1 MNNDNWSFKFGEDC
15 VIIDFSN
22 DRVIV
27 NGLILTYR
35 SGYFGR
41 LIKVQRAIYMVIGVL
56 EQYGSIV
63 NSETTNLLLRT
74 FDELIERIKKEG
86 VKDYSEKLADKL
98 TDLLQD
104 MGYNCEV
111 Y

>member
-1 MNNDNWSFKFGEDC
+1 MNNDNWIFKFEEDS
-15 VIIDFSN
+15 VIVDFSN

-27 NGLILTYR
+27 NGLILIYR

-41 LIKVQRAIYMVIGVL
+41 LIKVQRAIYMIIGVL
-56 EQYGSIV
+56 EEYGTV
-63 NSETTNLLLRT
+63 VDGETINLLLRT
-74 FDELIERIKKEG
+74 FDELIERIKRDG
-86 VKDYSEKLADKL
+86 VKDYRDKLADQL

-104 MGYNCEV
+104 IGYNCEV